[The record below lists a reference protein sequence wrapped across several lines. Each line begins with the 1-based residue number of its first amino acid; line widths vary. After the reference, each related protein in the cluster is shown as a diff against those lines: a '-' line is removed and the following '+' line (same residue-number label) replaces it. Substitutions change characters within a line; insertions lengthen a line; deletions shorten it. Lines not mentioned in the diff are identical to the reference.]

1 MFECDKVG
9 TAVPAVL
16 SDSGALDKPRN
27 YTEYTEGAP
36 RGDIPV
42 AKRLV
47 LGRLGTAVPTSLRLA
62 KRCEKG
68 LH

>member
-27 YTEYTEGAP
+27 TQNTRKGHPEGTFLSP
-36 RGDIPV
+36 QRQFEIFT
-42 AKRLV
+42 
-47 LGRLGTAVPTSLRLA
+47 GTRMSPFLWPSAWF
-62 KRCEKG
+62 
-68 LH
+68 